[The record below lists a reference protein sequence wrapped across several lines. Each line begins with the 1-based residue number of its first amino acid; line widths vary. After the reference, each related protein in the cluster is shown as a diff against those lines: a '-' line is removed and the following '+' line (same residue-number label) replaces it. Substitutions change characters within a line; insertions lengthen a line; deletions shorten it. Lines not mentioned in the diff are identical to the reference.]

1 MYNSREF
8 LLLELFRALP
18 LKVVWGRNSFREIGP
33 NYVVR
38 FEMSVSWLL
47 LTCVIYLSQVMIL
60 TEKWHTGEKKILSNL
75 SSSCVLFW
83 MKEERWLDLLLAQ
96 ECAVFLLQYFNNIL
110 SVFQNKHKIPHLC
123 LLFPFPKPAL
133 QNKASDK
140 TTYVLYL
147 NGLSSWHL
155 YQISIHRKCRGLG
168 LWKPARLLP
177 FLGEIPHCPLSV
189 VLDLKILPKNKC
201 FFLWC

>member
-1 MYNSREF
+1 MTHSG
-8 LLLELFRALP
+8 
-18 LKVVWGRNSFREIGP
+18 K
-33 NYVVR
+33 
-38 FEMSVSWLL
+38 
-47 LTCVIYLSQVMIL
+47 
-60 TEKWHTGEKKILSNL
+60 KKILSNW

-168 LWKPARLLP
+168 RESQQDYCPS
-177 FLGEIPHCPLSV
+177 LGKYLTVQFQLFWILRFYHRVNVSFCDVKLY
-189 VLDLKILPKNKC
+189 ILPQYRLRIS
-201 FFLWC
+201 FFFWDEPCGGTTKRP

>member
-1 MYNSREF
+1 
-8 LLLELFRALP
+8 
-18 LKVVWGRNSFREIGP
+18 
-33 NYVVR
+33 
-38 FEMSVSWLL
+38 
-47 LTCVIYLSQVMIL
+47 MIL
-60 TEKWHTGEKKILSNL
+60 TEKWHTGEKKNPVKL
-75 SSSCVLFW
+75 
-83 MKEERWLDLLLAQ
+83 
-96 ECAVFLLQYFNNIL
+96 VFLLCVILDEGRKMAWPPSGTRMCSVSIAVFQQYFI
-110 SVFQNKHKIPHLC
+110 SVSEQTQNPTSVC
-123 LLFPFPKPAL
+123 LLFPFPKPPL

>member
-1 MYNSREF
+1 
-8 LLLELFRALP
+8 
-18 LKVVWGRNSFREIGP
+18 
-33 NYVVR
+33 
-38 FEMSVSWLL
+38 MSVSWLL
-47 LTCVIYLSQVMIL
+47 LMCVIYLSQVMIL

-168 LWKPARLLP
+168 RESQQDYCPS
-177 FLGEIPHCPLSV
+177 LGKYLTVQFQLFWILRFYHRVNVSFCDVKLY
-189 VLDLKILPKNKC
+189 ILPQYRLRIS
-201 FFLWC
+201 FFFWDEPCGGTTKRP